1 MMIGS
6 MEDDHQWY
14 DAARIEEVAAVT
26 SGGLTISRAAWNQT
40 ASRQRCP
47 FLLPEMKLS
56 ALGNLETLVAKSGLA
71 QNWPMSLQVGQS
83 RAAVGSMAL
92 LASIASAEEPE
103 DWVAPLS
110 SAALYAASSSVGSPS
125 PMSSVLFSTDAP
137 FWRAPSRLARVHD
150 ESRAARIHGVA
161 CVNSERRGARGL
173 GGA

>member
-56 ALGNLETLVAKSGLA
+56 ALGNLNLGSEIWVSAKLVNVVTGRTKPRCSDP
-71 QNWPMSLQVGQS
+71 W
-83 RAAVGSMAL
+83 
-92 LASIASAEEPE
+92 
-103 DWVAPLS
+103 
-110 SAALYAASSSVGSPS
+110 
-125 PMSSVLFSTDAP
+125 LFCL
-137 FWRAPSRLARVHD
+137 RQ
-150 ESRAARIHGVA
+150 
-161 CVNSERRGARGL
+161 
-173 GGA
+173 

>member
-1 MMIGS
+1 MIGAETRGRAPPPLGDKAAARSSHALMIGS

-71 QNWPMSLQVGQS
+71 QNWSMSLQVGQS
-83 RAAVGSMAL
+83 RAA
-92 LASIASAEEPE
+92 
-103 DWVAPLS
+103 
-110 SAALYAASSSVGSPS
+110 
-125 PMSSVLFSTDAP
+125 
-137 FWRAPSRLARVHD
+137 
-150 ESRAARIHGVA
+150 RIHGFFA
-161 CVNSERRGARGL
+161 CVNSERRGAGGL
-173 GGA
+173 GGAAL